1 MKKKDL
7 IKTMLLSAVML
18 SAVCVLGGCAD
29 SGTNEMYVLY
39 QQEPPR
45 ETDLTVPATVEEE
58 SVTNKTDTEDDDT
71 EEISY
76 DTLNEFSYKL
86 FAENM
91 EEENPVLSPVSA
103 YMALSMAGLGAE
115 NHTKEEF
122 ASVFGDSA
130 EMTALCNDIMTTFP
144 TSTENNTV
152 ALANSAWISKNFS
165 VSDSWLSDIET
176 IMHAEAF
183 QRDLTSA
190 DTVDEM
196 NGWITEK
203 TKGLID
209 KMLEEPLKDSAALV
223 LYNTVHFKAKWADP
237 FEAGSVFSDKFFME
251 DGREFK
257 DVEMMHKESDMEYF
271 SNAFAE
277 GLLFPYRY
285 EEDNGNYVFVAIK
298 PVDENTTVR
307 DLYNQLTPLVIEE
320 LLAGKQTELVNT
332 KLPKFEISFDKVLN
346 ESLMNMGLMDA
357 FDTKKADFGGI
368 GASGLTDT
376 DNKNTEND
384 FNLYIDLVRQKA
396 KIIVDEEGTEAA
408 AVTAVIMECG
418 AALPEQEPK
427 EVYFDSPFVY
437 MIMNM
442 DGEVPLFIGILD
454 NPTASGE

>member
-1 MKKKDL
+1 M
-7 IKTMLLSAVML
+7 
-18 SAVCVLGGCAD
+18 
-29 SGTNEMYVLY
+29 
-39 QQEPPR
+39 
-45 ETDLTVPATVEEE
+45 
-58 SVTNKTDTEDDDT
+58 
-71 EEISY
+71 
-76 DTLNEFSYKL
+76 
-86 FAENM
+86 
-91 EEENPVLSPVSA
+91 
-103 YMALSMAGLGAE
+103 
-115 NHTKEEF
+115 
-122 ASVFGDSA
+122 
-130 EMTALCNDIMTTFP
+130 
-144 TSTENNTV
+144 
-152 ALANSAWISKNFS
+152 
-165 VSDSWLSDIET
+165 
-176 IMHAEAF
+176 
-183 QRDLTSA
+183 
-190 DTVDEM
+190 
-196 NGWITEK
+196 
-203 TKGLID
+203 
-209 KMLEEPLKDSAALV
+209 
-223 LYNTVHFKAKWADP
+223 
-237 FEAGSVFSDKFFME
+237 
-251 DGREFK
+251 
-257 DVEMMHKESDMEYF
+257 
-271 SNAFAE
+271 
-277 GLLFPYRY
+277 
-285 EEDNGNYVFVAIK
+285 AIK